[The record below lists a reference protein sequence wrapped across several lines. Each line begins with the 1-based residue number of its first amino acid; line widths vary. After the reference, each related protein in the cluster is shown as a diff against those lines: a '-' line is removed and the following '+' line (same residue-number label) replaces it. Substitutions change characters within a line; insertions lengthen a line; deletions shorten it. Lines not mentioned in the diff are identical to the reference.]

1 MLAHPDPA
9 PSQPG
14 GMSRGPIALVG
25 SGEYLP
31 QMENI
36 DRMLLEHVGGG
47 SARVV
52 LLATAAGLEAP
63 ASPQRWARMG
73 VEHFARLGARAEPV
87 GILVRKDAFDP
98 QWLRLLETADFI
110 YFSGGSPQ
118 HVIQVLEYSPAWDV
132 IRARHAAGAALA
144 GCSAGAMAF
153 GALTLQPRALW
164 RRGAGESGASGA
176 PNWYPAL
183 GLLGRVIV
191 LPHFDRMASRMGRE
205 TLALLA
211 AAVPVGMTLIGVDE
225 DTALVQVADGPP
237 STAPSPWQVMGRQG
251 VSVFTADGEVHH
263 AAGATVMLGLDGP
276 ESEH

>member
-1 MLAHPDPA
+1 MP
-9 PSQPG
+9 
-14 GMSRGPIALVG
+14 GPIALVG

-31 QMENI
+31 QMEST
-36 DRMLLEHVGGG
+36 DRMLLERAGGA

-52 LLATAAGLEAP
+52 LLATAAGLEPP

-73 VEHFARLGARAEPV
+73 VEHFARLGAQATPV
-87 GILVRKDAFDP
+87 GILVRDDAFDP
-98 QWLRLLETADFI
+98 RWLPLLEAADFI

-118 HVIQVLEYSPAWDV
+118 HVIQTLVDSPAWDV
-132 IRARHAAGAALA
+132 IRARHAAGAVLA

-164 RRGAGESGASGA
+164 RRGPGDGDAARA
-176 PNWYPAL
+176 LTWQPAL

-211 AAVPVGMTLIGVDE
+211 ASVPIGLTLIGVDE
-225 DTALVQVADGPP
+225 DTALVRVHDGPP
-237 STAPSPWQVMGRQG
+237 PAGASRWQVMGRQG

-263 AAGATVMLGLDGP
+263 PTGATIMLELD
-276 ESEH
+276 SAVC